1 MLKFLVQSVRVGG
14 FVFLA
19 GNSIMIGNSLF
30 RSKLPDSLSEYD
42 KQYSDI
48 RGVNEDEKK
57 ASSEV
62 EQLYDTF
69 DEKETTRQ
77 RQKRTFRRKKKAK
90 APSRLADLATLE
102 PFNDIAVIQRRF
114 LPKTGRFEFSGSLM
128 ASVNNPF
135 FSNLG
140 LGLRMAYYF
149 SEKHGVVGQ
158 YYFLSN
164 SERSVTEGL
173 RDDQLVETKSLTTPK
188 NYLGVAYKWTP
199 IFGKMTWMNREIVP
213 FDLFF
218 TVGGGTTKTDLGNQ
232 EPTIHIGTGQVFAIS
247 KSMAVRWD
255 LSWNFYQAEALDNN
269 NESITNSQD
278 DLYLMI
284 GMSFFFPEAKY
295 R

>member
-1 MLKFLVQSVRVGG
+1 VNAILKFLSRLMLV
-14 FVFLA
+14 LA
-19 GNSIMIGNSLF
+19 FSAAPAF
-30 RSKLPDSLSEYD
+30 AQFD
-42 KQYSDI
+42 
-48 RGVNEDEKK
+48 EDEKA

-62 EQLYDTF
+62 EELYDRF
-69 DEKETTRQ
+69 DKKETR
-77 RQKRTFRRKKKAK
+77 RQKTTRKERRKKVK

-102 PFNDIAVIQRRF
+102 PFSDIAVIQRRF
-114 LPKTGRFEFSGSLM
+114 LPKTGRFEFSSSLM

-140 LGLRMAYYF
+140 LGLRAAYYF

-173 RDDQLVETKSLTTPK
+173 EEDRGIATTSLTTPK
-188 NYLGVAYKWTP
+188 SYMGLAYKWTP
-199 IFGKMTWMNREIVP
+199 IYGKMTWMNKAIVP

-218 TVGGGTTKTDLGNQ
+218 TFGGGTTETDLGNQ
-232 EPTIHIGTGQVFAIS
+232 EPTIHVGTGQVFALS
-247 KSMAVRWD
+247 KAMAIRWD
-255 LSWNFYQAEALDNN
+255 LSWNFYQAEARDVNN
-269 NESITNSQD
+269 RAITNSQD

-284 GMSFFFPEAKY
+284 GVSFFFPEASY

>member
-1 MLKFLVQSVRVGG
+1 MNA
-14 FVFLA
+14 FVKILITIGVSLTLLPCVSLA
-19 GNSIMIGNSLF
+19 QF
-30 RSKLPDSLSEYD
+30 D
-42 KQYSDI
+42 
-48 RGVNEDEKK
+48 EDEKR

-62 EQLYDTF
+62 EQLYDSF
-69 DEKETTRQ
+69 DKKETK
-77 RQKRTFRRKKKAK
+77 RQKRKRQVRRKKVKT
-90 APSRLADLATLE
+90 PSRLADLATLE
-102 PFNDIAVIQRRF
+102 PFSDIAVIQRRF

-140 LGLRMAYYF
+140 LGLRLAYYF
-149 SEKHGVVGQ
+149 SEKHGIVGQ

-173 RDDQLVETKSLTTPK
+173 REDQLVETKSLTTPK
-188 NYLGVAYKWTP
+188 NYLGAAYKWTP
-199 IFGKMTWMNREIVP
+199 IFGKMTWMNKEIVP

-218 TVGGGTTKTDLGNQ
+218 TIGGGTTKTDLGNQ

-247 KSMAVRWD
+247 KAMAVRWD